1 MITYTSVLA
10 YFKKNFKATLPAN
23 FSDGMLGS
31 EYTLVEISS
40 KILYYYQL

>member
-10 YFKKNFKATLPAN
+10 YLKKNFKATLFAN
-23 FSDGMLGS
+23 FSDGIVRLRI
-31 EYTLVEISS
+31 YIVEISS